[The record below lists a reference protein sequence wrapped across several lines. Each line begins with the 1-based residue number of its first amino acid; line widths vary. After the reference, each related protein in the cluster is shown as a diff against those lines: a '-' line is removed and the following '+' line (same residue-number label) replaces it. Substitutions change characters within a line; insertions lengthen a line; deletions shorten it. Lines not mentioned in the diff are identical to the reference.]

1 MDYLKTI
8 LAMTDGKKE
17 RKEKGRGGEGEEK
30 KGGGERKEKEV
41 RLISLPANT

>member
-17 RKEKGRGGEGEEK
+17 RKEKGRGGRGEEK
-30 KGGGERKEKEV
+30 KGGREKRKRSQV
-41 RLISLPANT
+41 N